1 MKILGKYTEGIG
13 RRKSAVARVRLY
25 SHGTLSAAAG
35 PSVAARP
42 IREGRPDGDDPV
54 LTVNERIWT
63 EYFPIVSLQT
73 PVRAPF
79 EVTGTWG
86 KYDVTVHVRGGG
98 VHAQADAVKLGLAR
112 ALEKLNPEF
121 RRPLRD
127 TDLLSRD
134 PREKERKKPGLKRA
148 RRAPQWQK
156 R

>member
-1 MKILGKYTEGIG
+1 MKSTAKYTEGIG

-25 SHGTLSAAAG
+25 SAG
-35 PSVAARP
+35 EFSER
-42 IREGRPDGDDPV
+42 GDTKRGEAV
-54 LTVNERIWT
+54 LWVNDRVWT
-63 EYFPIVSLQT
+63 EYFPAVSLQT
-73 PVRAPF
+73 PVRASF

-86 KYDVTVHVRGGG
+86 TYDVTVHVRGGG
-98 VHAQADAVKLGLAR
+98 VHAQADAVKLGVAR

-121 RRPLRD
+121 RKPLRD

>member
-1 MKILGKYTEGIG
+1 MTSPGKYTEGIG
-13 RRKSAVARVRLY
+13 RRKRAVARVRLY
-25 SHGTLSAAAG
+25 THGTLTKQASLQQDFAG
-35 PSVAARP
+35 QADLKKGEV
-42 IREGRPDGDDPV
+42 V
-54 LTVNERIWT
+54 LLVNERVWT

-73 PVRAPF
+73 PVKSPF

-86 KYDVTVHVRGGG
+86 TYDVTVHVRGGG
-98 VHAQADAVKLGLAR
+98 IHAQADAIKLGIAR

-134 PREKERKKPGLKRA
+134 PRKKERKKPGLKRA

>member
-1 MKILGKYTEGIG
+1 MTSPGKYTEGIG
-13 RRKSAVARVRLY
+13 RRKRAVARVRLY
-25 SHGTLSAAAG
+25 ARGTLSKRA
-35 PSVAARP
+35 PLHQDSVEPEDIKNGEVA
-42 IREGRPDGDDPV
+42 
-54 LTVNERIWT
+54 LLVNERVWT
-63 EYFPIVSLQT
+63 EYFPIVSLQY

-86 KYDVTVHVRGGG
+86 TYDATVHVRGGG
-98 VHAQADAVKLGLAR
+98 IHAQAGAIMLGIAR

-121 RRPLRD
+121 RKPLRD

-134 PREKERKKPGLKRA
+134 PRKKERKKPGLKRA